1 MRTRVQAE
9 QVRLITMA
17 DVDLEGRNGKVVLP
31 KHTAYAGMKKQ
42 LAVRFS
48 RRNVRWTP
56 VEYTLSVSPASLSSD
71 EAPHPDGENNSYDVS
86 RYVQLGLIIVRE
98 CDPLV
103 SSEADL

>member
-1 MRTRVQAE
+1 MRTQVQAE

-31 KHTAYAGMKKQ
+31 KHTAYPGIKKQ
-42 LAVRFS
+42 LAVRLS

-56 VEYTLSVSPASLSSD
+56 VEYTLNVTPDDASD
-71 EAPHPDGENNSYDVS
+71 DAVNSYDVS

-98 CDPLV
+98 
-103 SSEADL
+103 